1 MFTLLSSKTS
11 PYGRKVRIVAD
22 ILGLEDKYNLQ
33 HASTIDGDDSLR
45 KINPLGKIPALI
57 PKDGTPIFDSRLIV
71 DYLEHTYGQ
80 GNIIPLDPKNRYRI
94 LTQATLA
101 EGIND
106 ALILIT
112 YEKRFRSPEQ
122 ESEQWLQHQYGKI
135 RRGFKTVSDQLEDYK
150 APNIAA
156 ITLACALGY
165 ADWRKQL
172 NWRSE
177 FPQLEPWLAEF
188 AKQVPAWERTKAPIS
203 MLQQDVKQI

>member
-11 PYGRKVRIVAD
+11 PYGRKVRLVVN
-22 ILGLEDKYNLQ
+22 ILDLENQMTLQ
-33 HASTIDGDDSLR
+33 HASTVDNDDPLR
-45 KINPLGKIPALI
+45 NVNPLGKIPVLI
-57 PKDGTPIFDSRLIV
+57 PEDGTPIFDSRVIV
-71 DYLEHTYGQ
+71 DYLENAYGD
-80 GNIIPLDPKNRYRI
+80 GNIIPLDPIRKYRI
-94 LTQATLA
+94 LSLASLA

-112 YEKRFRSPEQ
+112 YEKRFRSPDQ
-122 ESEQWLQHQYGKI
+122 ASPQWLEHQYGKI
-135 RRGFKTVSDQLEDYK
+135 RRGLQSVTEHLHEFE

-172 NWRSE
+172 DWRSE
-177 FPQLEPWLAEF
+177 FPKLEPWLIKFEAG
-188 AKQVPAWERTKAPIS
+188 VPAWERTKAPAI